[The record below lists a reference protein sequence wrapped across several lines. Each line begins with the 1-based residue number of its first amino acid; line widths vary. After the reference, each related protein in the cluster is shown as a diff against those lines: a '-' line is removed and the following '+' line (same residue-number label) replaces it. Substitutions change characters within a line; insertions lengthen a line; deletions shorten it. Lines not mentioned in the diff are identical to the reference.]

1 MPLATRSYTNLPT
14 PPEHSCAESKQLP
27 KWVQS
32 AGVCVCKHSVFARC
46 VPRTAKSQGG
56 DFSREASRCF
66 PQPGRAALG
75 GTRCTETSRSC
86 QQQNCKA
93 AHGSWRGAALFRRP
107 ESSCPTALCSE
118 PAPTRC
124 ASLLWV
130 SVGPWGDGGAAT
142 AA

>member
-56 DFSREASRCF
+56 DFSREASCCF

-75 GTRCTETSRSC
+75 GTRCTEISRSW
-86 QQQNCKA
+86 QQQPLQSSTRLLAWSSPFPKA
-93 AHGSWRGAALFRRP
+93 RELLPYSL
-107 ESSCPTALCSE
+107 SCSE
-118 PAPTRC
+118 PAPPRC
-124 ASLLWV
+124 ASLLRV
-130 SVGPWGDGGAAT
+130 SVRPWGDGGAVSE
-142 AA
+142 